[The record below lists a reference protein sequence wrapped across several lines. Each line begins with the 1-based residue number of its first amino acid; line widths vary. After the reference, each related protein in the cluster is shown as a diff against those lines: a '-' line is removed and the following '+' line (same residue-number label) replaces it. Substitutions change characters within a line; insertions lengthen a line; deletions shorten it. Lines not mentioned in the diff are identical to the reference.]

1 MTYPELE
8 AQAEALTQAYR
19 MQLDPEHPAAARIWA
34 DLARVCH
41 AGETTHVPGNSHDTA
56 FREGQ
61 RSVFLYMAGYVN
73 LPLTP
78 TR

>member
-1 MTYPELE
+1 MTPEDR
-8 AQAEALTQAYR
+8 EALAVAYR
-19 MQLDPEHPAAARIWA
+19 VQLDPEHPAGARIWA

-41 AGETTHVPGNSHDTA
+41 AGETTHVPGDPTQSA
-56 FREGQ
+56 FREGK
-61 RSVFLYMAGYVN
+61 RAVFLYLAGRVA